1 MLRRTFI
8 ALAAQLVVYGSVKR
22 ALSHEAPMKDTII
35 STATISI
42 SLIEAGQGPLVL
54 LCHGFPETKYAWRHQ
69 IEAFARAGYRAVAPD
84 MRGYGKTEAPERP
97 DQYTVFHTVGD
108 LVALLDA
115 LGEQQAVVVGHDWGA
130 TVAWQAALM
139 RPDRFR
145 AVVALSVPMMGL
157 PPMPPSRIFP
167 QDDKSLFY
175 TLYFQDPDG
184 AEAEFG
190 RDVALTLRK
199 LIFAASG
206 EAGPRLPGDST
217 PNPFGMVSRS
227 MGLLESLP
235 EPAALPDWLPAPDFD
250 RMVRDFQASGFRGGL
265 NYYRNLDR
273 NWELQRLAAGLKI
286 TVPALFMIGERD
298 TGLSIPGMDQII
310 AEMPTLVPDL
320 RGLHTI
326 SGAGHWL
333 QQERPKEVS
342 TAILRF
348 LESI

>member
-1 MLRRTFI
+1 
-8 ALAAQLVVYGSVKR
+8 
-22 ALSHEAPMKDTII
+22 MKDAVI
-35 STATISI
+35 STATIRMSI
-42 SLIEAGQGPLVL
+42 IEAGQGPLVL
-54 LCHGFPETKYAWRHQ
+54 FCHGFPETKYAWRHQ

-97 DQYTVFHTVGD
+97 DQYTVFHAVGD

-115 LGEQQAVVVGHDWGA
+115 LGEQRAIVVGHDWGA
-130 TVAWQAALM
+130 TIAWQAALM

-157 PPMPPSRIFP
+157 PPVSPSRIFP
-167 QDDKSLFY
+167 QDNKNLFY
-175 TLYFQDPDG
+175 TLYFQDPNG

-199 LIFAASG
+199 LLFAASG

-217 PNPFGMVSRS
+217 PNPFGMVLRS
-227 MGLLESLP
+227 TGLLKSLP
-235 EPAALPDWLPAPDFD
+235 EPAALPDWLPGLDFD
-250 RMVRDFQASGFRGGL
+250 RLVHDFEASGFRGGL

-273 NWELQRLAAGLKI
+273 NWELQHVSAGLPI

-298 TGLSIPGMDQII
+298 TGLSIPGMGQII
-310 AEMPTLVPDL
+310 AGMPTLVPDL
-320 RGLHTI
+320 RGSHII
-326 SGAGHWL
+326 SEAGHWL

-342 TAILRF
+342 AAILRF

>member
-1 MLRRTFI
+1 MLRRTFM
-8 ALAAQLVVYGSVKR
+8 AVAAQLVVYGSAR
-22 ALSHEAPMKDTII
+22 QALVQEAPMKDTAI
-35 STATISI
+35 STATIRMSI
-42 SLIEAGQGPLVL
+42 IEAGQGPLVL

-69 IEAFARAGYRAVAPD
+69 IEALARGGYRAVAPD

-97 DQYTVFHTVGD
+97 DQYTIFHAIGD

-115 LGEQQAVVVGHDWGA
+115 LGGQQAVLVGHDWGA

-139 RPDRFR
+139 RPDRFS

-227 MGLLESLP
+227 TGLLKGLP
-235 EPAALPDWLPAPDFD
+235 EPAALPDWLPVLHFD
-250 RMVRDFQASGFRGGL
+250 RLVQDFEASGFRGGL

-273 NWELQRLAAGLKI
+273 NWELQHVAAGLPI

-310 AEMPTLVPDL
+310 AGIPTLVPDL
-320 RGLHTI
+320 RGSHI
-326 SGAGHWL
+326 IPHAGHWL

-342 TAILRF
+342 EAILRF
-348 LESI
+348 LESV

>member
-1 MLRRTFI
+1 
-8 ALAAQLVVYGSVKR
+8 
-22 ALSHEAPMKDTII
+22 MKDTHI
-35 STATISI
+35 STATIRMSI
-42 SLIEAGQGPLVL
+42 IEAGHGPLVL

-69 IEAFARAGYRAVAPD
+69 IAALAHAGYRAVAPD
-84 MRGYGKTEAPERP
+84 MRGYGKTEAPEHP
-97 DQYTVFHTVGD
+97 DQYTVFHAVGD

-115 LGEQQAVVVGHDWGA
+115 LGEQQAVLVGHDWGA

-157 PPMPPSRIFP
+157 PPMSPSRIFP
-167 QDDKSLFY
+167 QDDESLFY
-175 TLYFQDPDG
+175 TLYFQDPNG

-190 RDVALTLRK
+190 RDVSLTLHK

-227 MGLLESLP
+227 MGLLQSLP
-235 EPAALPDWLPAPDFD
+235 EPSSLPDWLCALDFN
-250 RMVRDFQASGFRGGL
+250 RLVQDFETSGFRGGL

-273 NWELQRLAAGLKI
+273 NWELQHVAAGMPI

-320 RGLHTI
+320 RGSHI
-326 SGAGHWL
+326 IPEAGHWL

-348 LESI
+348 MESI

>member
-1 MLRRTFI
+1 MLRRTL
-8 ALAAQLVVYGSVKR
+8 LAVTAQLVVYGSVK
-22 ALSHEAPMKDTII
+22 AFSHEAPMKDTII
-35 STATISI
+35 STATIRMSI
-42 SLIEAGQGPLVL
+42 IEAGQGPLVL

-69 IEAFARAGYRAVAPD
+69 VEALGRGGYRAVAPD
-84 MRGYGKTEAPERP
+84 MRGYGKTEAPEHP
-97 DQYTVFHTVGD
+97 DQYTVFHAVGD
-108 LVALLDA
+108 LVALLDT
-115 LGEQQAVVVGHDWGA
+115 LGEEQAVVVGHDWGA
-130 TVAWQAALM
+130 TVAWHAALM

-145 AVVALSVPMMGL
+145 AVVALSVPMMGQ

-175 TLYFQDPDG
+175 TLYFQDPSG

-227 MGLLESLP
+227 MGLLKTLP

-250 RMVRDFQASGFRGGL
+250 RLVEDFEASGFRGGL

-273 NWELQRLAAGLKI
+273 NWELQHVAVGLPI

-298 TGLSIPGMDQII
+298 TGLSIPGMDKII

-320 RGLHTI
+320 RGSLI
-326 SGAGHWL
+326 IPDAGHWL
-333 QQERPKEVS
+333 QQERPSEVS
-342 TAILRF
+342 SEVLRF
-348 LESI
+348 LESV